1 MNTEGKNRQ
10 KNQLTLKT
18 TPEFFRALDE
28 MAKACGLLTPK
39 AVDRFTSELLECAII
54 DAYQKRFGR
63 TISGT
68 LTPVD
73 VCDPE
78 PETEDEE
85 I

>member
-1 MNTEGKNRQ
+1 MNAEGKNRQ

-18 TPEFFRALDE
+18 TPEFFRALNE
-28 MAKACGLLTPK
+28 MAAACGLLTPN
-39 AVDRFTSELLECAII
+39 AVDRFTSELLEVAIVEC
-54 DAYQKRFGR
+54 YQRRFGR

-73 VCDPE
+73 VCEPA
-78 PETEDEE
+78 PETADEE